1 MSRTRAALAAA
12 VLATGVI
19 GVPAALAAPACD
31 KPGAA
36 QIHEVHEQ
44 SEQLGDAGL
53 LVSDR
58 AHQLEERYCEA

>member
-1 MSRTRAALAAA
+1 MSRTRTALAAA
-12 VLATGVI
+12 VLVTGVV

-36 QIHEVHEQ
+36 VIHEVHEE
-44 SEQLGDAGL
+44 SEVLPVVGE